1 MTAVSAGRADAA
13 PATEVPASTGPAG
26 IVFRDWGWRYA
37 ARNEWAVRGVHL
49 EVRPGE
55 RVAVV
60 GPSGAG
66 KSTVLRAVAAVLP
79 DEPDPAD
86 DTAAA
91 VQGTVLVDGA
101 APGTVRGRVGLVMQ
115 DPEAHTVMSRVG
127 DDVAFGCENTGVPR
141 DETWRRVRSA
151 LDVVGLDLPLDRSTT
166 ALSGGQRQRLALA
179 GVLAMRP
186 GALVLDEPCA
196 NLDPDGVRQVHDAVR
211 AVLDETGATLL
222 VVEHR
227 IGTWLDLVDR
237 LVLLAPAGGVVADGT
252 PAEVLAAHGPALGA
266 AGVWVPGS
274 EPARGSARQAI
285 PAEDRAHARALLD
298 ARGLATARGRGH
310 RVGSGIDLTVRR
322 GRVLAVTGPNGV
334 GKSTLGLTLAGL
346 LAPDDGVLEA
356 TPALR
361 HGLAGAAPSS
371 WSSRE
376 LAGRIGTV
384 FQDPEH
390 QFVAA
395 TVRQELAAGP
405 RALGR
410 ADVEDQVERV
420 LDDLGLAHLADAN
433 PFTLSGGEQRRLA
446 IGTVLAA
453 EPDVLVLDEPTSGQ
467 DRATWQAVVDR
478 LGALADAGT
487 AVVAVTHDRDLVRAL
502 DADEVVLGPEG
513 VRPAGPGGLRP
524 TGPGTADGVVAD
536 VAGDARPV
544 VPGTAAD
551 ARGRSVPPVRPRGIR
566 GVQPVASLLGVLA
579 LGLLLVLSLDVV
591 SAAVALLLE
600 VLLLPLLRIPW
611 RTLLLRTAPLTAAVP
626 LTAVSIALYGRP
638 SGREW
643 FDLGFVRVTDG
654 SLELALATA
663 LRVLGVGLPAIAL
676 FVRVDPTDLADGLAQ
691 LLRLPARFVLGA
703 LAAVRMTTLLGGDWR
718 QLRSARRARGLA
730 DTGRLRRGASMAF
743 ALLVVA
749 LRRATT
755 LAVAME
761 SRGFGAPGR
770 RTWARPARFGGPEWA
785 MVAVL
790 VGIGA
795 VSVAVAVGA
804 GTWRV

>member
-13 PATEVPASTGPAG
+13 PATEGPASTGPAG

-37 ARNEWAVRGVHL
+37 ARDEWAVRGVHL

-66 KSTVLRAVAAVLP
+66 KSTLLRAVAAVLP
-79 DEPDPAD
+79 DEPDADD

-151 LDVVGLDLPLDRSTT
+151 LDVVGLDLPLNRSTT

-252 PAEVLAAHGPALGA
+252 PAEVLAAHGPALAA

-274 EPARGSARQAI
+274 EPARGSARQAV

-643 FDLGFVRVTDG
+643 FDLGFVHVTDG